1 MINNSIYV
9 FLVFLLSF
17 ILSSC
22 TTLKEGLSGK
32 KKDTSD
38 AFLVKKKNPL
48 TIPKNYSELPVP
60 VSEEDN
66 NDDDED
72 LNTNVK
78 LAFEDLFGNQNA
90 EISNTKSNSNLEK
103 SIIEKI
109 KNK

>member
-1 MINNSIYV
+1 M
-9 FLVFLLSF
+9 
-17 ILSSC
+17 
-22 TTLKEGLSGK
+22 
-32 KKDTSD
+32 
-38 AFLVKKKNPL
+38 
-48 TIPKNYSELPVP
+48 
-60 VSEEDN
+60 SEEDN

-90 EISNTKSNSNLEK
+90 EISNAKSNSNLEK